1 MLSLFLFLII
11 LFCEVV
17 GIFMLLKIIFCLF
30 KLLIVLIRRVLY
42 DLNGCVI
49 VLKFNIFIGFI
60 LFRRFDIGVVIF
72 GLVIFILIF
81 YGFFYG
87 IYNWIL
93 CIILK

>member
-11 LFCEVV
+11 IFCEVV

-30 KLLIVLIRRVLY
+30 KLLIVLICRVLY

-49 VLKFNIFIGFI
+49 VLEFNIFIGFI
-60 LFRRFDIGVVIF
+60 LFRRFDIGVFIF

-81 YGFFYG
+81 
-87 IYNWIL
+87 
-93 CIILK
+93 